1 MSIGPERLI
10 CTRVS
15 DLTAPVHRTQRFSVA
30 SSSGSLASLRSPI
43 LTASSLPSGPPTSS
57 VTGPSEDKVS
67 GPPDGLPTVAVTS
80 PSVAEN
86 ESPPRS
92 GSTTPTRSVADAAM
106 PRKSRAFLDLTPLTG
121 FGFLRGRYA
130 SSSRSAS
137 GSQDGPSGEA
147 AHDCE
152 TAGDGGASA
161 LEPAASE
168 QEEDDQRTIR
178 GRRDTIVAS
187 AEGKVA
193 GNGGAVL
200 GQEDAGEKAA
210 NADGIQRPDASVLVH
225 GAS

>member
-10 CTRVS
+10 CTRVP
-15 DLTAPVHRTQRFSVA
+15 DLTATVHRTQRFSVA

-43 LTASSLPSGPPTSS
+43 LTASSLPSAPRASS
-57 VTGPSEDKVS
+57 MTGPSEDKVS

-137 GSQDGPSGEA
+137 GSQDGPSDEA
-147 AHDCE
+147 AHDGE
-152 TAGDGGASA
+152 AAADGGASA
-161 LEPAASE
+161 VEPAASGE
-168 QEEDDQRTIR
+168 EEDDRRTIR
-178 GRRDTIVAS
+178 GRRDTILAS
-187 AEGKVA
+187 EEGKVT
-193 GNGGAVL
+193 GNGSAVR
-200 GQEDAGEKAA
+200 GQEDAGEKAVNA
-210 NADGIQRPDASVLVH
+210 NGVQHADASVLVH